1 MTEHDHE
8 VEQFYTLDSA
18 AALRQKRKRGW
29 LTWLLILAGIL
40 LLALLVATLGRNYL
54 QGKDTY
60 APKGPYIGVLFVEGS
75 ITSSNIDSW
84 GIPFGYQHHFT
95 IAKIDDLIDDANNT
109 GLILYVDSPGG
120 GIYESDELYLKL
132 VEYKELTGRPIYSYM
147 GSMAASGGYYVSAP
161 ADKIIANRNCWTGSI
176 GVTIGTIVDI
186 SGFLENYGIKSVTIT
201 SGENKA
207 IGGMMEPMTEDQI
220 AILQALVD
228 EAYEQFVTIVS
239 VERGIDLA
247 YAKEISDGRIYTASQ
262 ALGLGLIDGIGQY
275 DDAIDDMQTSYDLTA
290 SEVIEFH
297 YRSNSLLGR
306 LLSDMD
312 LPTLPGS
319 EASAVLSLIEDDM
332 DFPISYLSP
341 LLD

>member
-1 MTEHDHE
+1 MTEHDHD
-8 VEQFYTLDSA
+8 VERYYTVDSTA
-18 AALRQKRKRGW
+18 AVQQKRKKGW
-29 LTWLLILAGIL
+29 VIWLLILAGIL
-40 LLALLVATLGRNYL
+40 VLALLVATLGRNFL
-54 QGKDTY
+54 SKDTY

-75 ITSSNIDSW
+75 ITSSNTDSW

-95 IAKIDDLIDDANNT
+95 LSKIDDLIDDTNNK

-120 GIYESDELYLKL
+120 GIFESDELYLKL
-132 VEYKELTGRPIYSYM
+132 VEYKELTGRPVYSYM
-147 GSMAASGGYYVSAP
+147 GSMAASGGYYISAP

-207 IGGMMEPMTEDQI
+207 IGSMMEPMTEEQI

-239 VERGIDLA
+239 VERELELD

-262 ALGLGLIDGIGQY
+262 ALDLGLVDGIGQY
-275 DDAIDDMQTSYDLTA
+275 DDAIDDMQNTYGLTD
-290 SEVIEFH
+290 SEVVEFH

-306 LLSDMD
+306 LLSQMK

-341 LLD
+341 LLN